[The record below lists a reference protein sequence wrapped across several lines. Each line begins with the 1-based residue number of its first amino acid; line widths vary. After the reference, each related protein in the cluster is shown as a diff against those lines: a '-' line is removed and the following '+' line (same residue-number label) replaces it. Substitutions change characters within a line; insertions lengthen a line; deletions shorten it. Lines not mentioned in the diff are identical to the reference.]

1 MAKICYLVLPG
12 MSKEN
17 RGDFDS
23 VVRQIPD
30 PAGAEHAISKNMMV
44 WTFGE

>member
-1 MAKICYLVLPG
+1 MLLGSARHVKG
-12 MSKEN
+12 K

-23 VVRQIPD
+23 MVRQIPD